1 MGPRAAVAAED
12 LGSCGSPGV
21 ATLALALVGAVALG
35 DPGRGPDDPLHG
47 MLSVIIEWSALVAS
61 AAIWAW
67 QPEARGRRRF
77 CASWRR
83 CGVAQLPT
91 TDA

>member
-1 MGPRAAVAAED
+1 VA
-12 LGSCGSPGV
+12 LPGV

-77 CASWRR
+77 LRL
-83 CGVAQLPT
+83 VAALWGST
-91 TDA
+91 AAYHGCLST